1 MDNKK
6 IFSIVVPCY
15 NERKNIPFVLDKFA
29 KVIDRNDIEIIFV
42 DNGSVDG
49 SSEVLYELLPKYL
62 FAETIRLE
70 VNQGYGFGILSGL
83 KRAKGEFLGWMH
95 GDMQTDPMDIIKAIE
110 IIERSNNKN
119 IFVKGRRKGRA
130 LFDQIFT
137 IGMSFFETFL
147 LRTFLWDINA
157 QPNIFN
163 RKLFE
168 SWRNP
173 PYDFSLDLF
182 ALYSAKKQGYE
193 IKRFFV
199 TFPKRIY
206 GMSHW
211 NTGIFAKWKFI
222 KRTLSFSFK
231 LISNTK
237 NINKFLI
244 NIKSRGNYGIF
255 LSMINAVFVFII
267 LQKFIFIIDGKSI
280 LRDAF
285 LASFATS
292 FISAYLIR
300 SIMKSNYFIVLLIAY
315 SVFCSLMLFS
325 IFTSIFI
332 DRSLTYHTIFYAVD
346 KKVISKDDLDKIFN
360 CNIYKLER
368 IKDMTDMGMLRCSGD
383 YSDGGSF
390 SLYPTKRGKVFSNF
404 MNVLGGFWG

>member
-1 MDNKK
+1 VDNKK
-6 IFSIVVPCY
+6 KFSIVVPCY

-29 KVIDRNDIEIIFV
+29 KIIDRNDIEIIFV

-49 SSEVLYELLPKYL
+49 SSEVLNELLPKYL

-83 KRAKGEFLGWMH
+83 KRAKGEFLGWVH
-95 GDMQTDPMDIIKAIE
+95 GDMQTDPMDVIKAIE

-119 IFVKGRRKGRA
+119 IFVKGERKGRA

-168 SWRNP
+168 SWKNP
-173 PYDFSLDLF
+173 PCDFSLDLF

-231 LISNTK
+231 LIFNPK
-237 NINKFLI
+237 NIN
-244 NIKSRGNYGIF
+244 
-255 LSMINAVFVFII
+255 
-267 LQKFIFIIDGKSI
+267 
-280 LRDAF
+280 
-285 LASFATS
+285 
-292 FISAYLIR
+292 
-300 SIMKSNYFIVLLIAY
+300 
-315 SVFCSLMLFS
+315 
-325 IFTSIFI
+325 
-332 DRSLTYHTIFYAVD
+332 
-346 KKVISKDDLDKIFN
+346 
-360 CNIYKLER
+360 
-368 IKDMTDMGMLRCSGD
+368 
-383 YSDGGSF
+383 
-390 SLYPTKRGKVFSNF
+390 
-404 MNVLGGFWG
+404 